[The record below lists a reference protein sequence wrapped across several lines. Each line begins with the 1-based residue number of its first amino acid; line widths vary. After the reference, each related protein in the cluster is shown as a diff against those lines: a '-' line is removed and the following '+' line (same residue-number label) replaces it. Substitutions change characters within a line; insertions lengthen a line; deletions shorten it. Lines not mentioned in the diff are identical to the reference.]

1 MAIQS
6 DRVQF
11 GGFELNLRSGE
22 LVSNE
27 PEVAGSPPRKV
38 LLREQPFRI
47 LRILIEH
54 RGKTVTRD
62 EIKKVLWANDTIVD
76 FDRSINVAMAILRK
90 AVNDDAENPRYIETL
105 PRRGYRLIVPVE
117 WQEST
122 SDIPKEE
129 DAPPSTPLPARRI
142 GGLIG
147 KRFHEKAGPRQVLF
161 FGPGSPM
168 RPIADQP
175 EARYHFQTPPSWK
188 CFWPFLTS
196 PTADSPCFHSHS

>member
-1 MAIQS
+1 
-6 DRVQF
+6 
-11 GGFELNLRSGE
+11 LNLRSGE

-27 PEVAGSPPRKV
+27 PEVPGSPPLTV

-90 AVNDDAENPRYIETL
+90 AVNDDAGNPKYIETL

-122 SDIPKEE
+122 PDI
-129 DAPPSTPLPARRI
+129 
-142 GGLIG
+142 
-147 KRFHEKAGPRQVLF
+147 
-161 FGPGSPM
+161 
-168 RPIADQP
+168 
-175 EARYHFQTPPSWK
+175 
-188 CFWPFLTS
+188 
-196 PTADSPCFHSHS
+196 